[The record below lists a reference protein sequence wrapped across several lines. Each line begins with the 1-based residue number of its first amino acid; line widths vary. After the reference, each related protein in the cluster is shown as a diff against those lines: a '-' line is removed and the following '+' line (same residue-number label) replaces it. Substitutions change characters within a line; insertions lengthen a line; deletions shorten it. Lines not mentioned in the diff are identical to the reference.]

1 MRPYTLGRRM
11 PYWGWQAMR
20 SEKSYQRA
28 LAYREVVRNTPLP
41 VRSRDSRP
49 PSTPL
54 NTLLA
59 TTASPKAEDGVMGG
73 APSAAHSVIMLP
85 MAQKA
90 AASKPG
96 AAARGPS

>member
-1 MRPYTLGRRM
+1 
-11 PYWGWQAMR
+11 
-20 SEKSYQRA
+20 
-28 LAYREVVRNTPLP
+28 
-41 VRSRDSRP
+41 
-49 PSTPL
+49 
-54 NTLLA
+54 
-59 TTASPKAEDGVMGG
+59 MGG